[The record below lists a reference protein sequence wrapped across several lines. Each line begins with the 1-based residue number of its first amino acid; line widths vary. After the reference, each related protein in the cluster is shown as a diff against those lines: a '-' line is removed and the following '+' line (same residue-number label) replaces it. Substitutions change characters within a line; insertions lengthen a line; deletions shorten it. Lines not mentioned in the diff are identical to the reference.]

1 MSFSN
6 DYFEIKS
13 EYGYALI
20 KYNEEESDGL
30 AYLDTITIKEEY
42 QGRGFGGKL
51 IEDVLDWAF
60 ESEYRMVIVHARPLV
75 DDNRKEDLIRFYE
88 KHGFKKSEDYV
99 AFVGTY
105 MEIDL

>member
-1 MSFSN
+1 MFFN
-6 DYFEIKS
+6 GYFEIKN

-20 KYNEEESDGL
+20 KYNEEELDGL
-30 AYLDTITIKEEY
+30 AYLDVITIEDKY
-42 QGRGFGGKL
+42 QGMGFGGRL
-51 IEDVLDWAF
+51 LEEVLDWAF
-60 ESEYRMVIVHARPLV
+60 ESEYSKIIVHARPLV